1 MFNDIFKYEFL
12 TNALV
17 ASLLS
22 SIICGIIGVI
32 ITEKKLTM
40 MCGGI
45 AHTAYGGVGLG
56 YLLGIEPIIGAAA
69 FSVSSAIAIGTI
81 KRKTKAN
88 TDIIIS
94 LFWSLGMALGV
105 IFISLMEGYPPD
117 MNAYLFGNILSV
129 TKLDIYLMLILVGI
143 TFLFT
148 LMFFNDLKAYML
160 DSEFASV
167 VGINTAFYEY
177 AILILTSLSIVVVI
191 RAVGIILCIAL
202 FSAPCATAS
211 LITKKLSLRM
221 LISSLLSAIFCL
233 FGLLISY
240 NFTISSGAVIIFV
253 AAGVYFIA
261 LTVKKIFAK
270 N

>member
-1 MFNDIFKYEFL
+1 MLNDIFKYEFL

-32 ITEKKLTM
+32 IIEKKLTM

-56 YLLGIEPIIGAAA
+56 YLFGFEPIIGAAA
-69 FSVSSAIAIGTI
+69 FSVGSAMAIATI
-81 KRKTKAN
+81 KRKTHAK

-129 TKLDIYLMLILVGI
+129 TRLDIFLMLILAFIILLFVI
-143 TFLFT
+143 T
-148 LMFFNDLKAYML
+148 FFNDLKAYML
-160 DSEFASV
+160 DSEFAKV
-167 VGINTAFYEY
+167 LGIKTAFYEY
-177 AILILTSLSIVVVI
+177 AILILTALGIVVVI

-202 FSAPCATAS
+202 FSAPAATAS
-211 LITKKLSLRM
+211 LITKNLQLRM
-221 LISSLLSAIFCL
+221 LLSSLLSAIFCL
-233 FGLLISY
+233 CGLFISY

-253 AAGVYFIA
+253 AVAVYFISLA
-261 LTVKKIFAK
+261 IKKITAK

>member
-160 DSEFASV
+160 DSEFAKV
-167 VGINTAFYEY
+167 IEEEVINGIKDNPAYKIDFTKAKEY
-177 AILILTSLSIVVVI
+177 TN
-191 RAVGIILCIAL
+191 L
-202 FSAPCATAS
+202 FFELVQETPIG
-211 LITKKLSLRM
+211 LDLEDKFDM
-221 LISSLLSAIFCL
+221 LLK
-233 FGLLISY
+233 
-240 NFTISSGAVIIFV
+240 
-253 AAGVYFIA
+253 A
-261 LTVKKIFAK
+261 LTVCRLNIEDGIFPQEFSDFIVRQALNEK
-270 N
+270 SLLNIKS

>member
-1 MFNDIFKYEFL
+1 MLYDIFKYEFL
-12 TNALV
+12 TNALI

-22 SIICGIIGVI
+22 SVICGIIGVI

-56 YLLGIEPIIGAAA
+56 YLLGFEPIIGAAA

-81 KRKTKAN
+81 RRKTRAN

-117 MNAYLFGNILSV
+117 MNSYLFGNILSV
-129 TKLDIYLMLILVGI
+129 TKLDIYLMLILVSI
-143 TFLFT
+143 IFLFT
-148 LMFFNDLKAYML
+148 VAFFNDLKAYML
-160 DSEFASV
+160 DGEFAKV
-167 VGINTAFYEY
+167 IGIKTTFYEY
-177 AILILTSLSIVVVI
+177 AILILTALSIVVVI

-202 FSAPCATAS
+202 FSAPSATAS
-211 LITKKLSLRM
+211 LMTKSLKLRM
-221 LISSLLSAIFCL
+221 LLSSLLSAIFCSG
-233 FGLLISY
+233 GLLVSY
-240 NFTISSGAVIIFV
+240 NFTVSSGAVIVFI
-253 AAGVYFIA
+253 ATAVYFIS
-261 LTVKKIFAK
+261 LIIKKIFSK